1 MKNYI
6 YNLLLLFGILSYSQ
20 QDSQFTQYMYN
31 TINVNPAYAGT
42 RETFS
47 AFVLHRNQWVGLDG
61 APVTNTAS
69 INTNVGDSR
78 FGVGLSFVNDNIGPT
93 QENAISADIA
103 YIIPLSG
110 EYKLSFGI
118 KGTANL
124 YSLDISKLNIN
135 PLYQNDPE
143 FQNLNGKLSPNFGTG
158 VYFYSDKFY
167 VGASVPNFNK
177 TKYYNEND
185 VSINTKSV
193 SYYLLSGYVFDLS
206 ETVKFKPSFLA
217 KVDEGAP
224 FQLDVNA
231 NFMFNDKF
239 VIGGSYRLN
248 SAVSLLAGFQFS
260 NSWFLGYGYDLETT
274 KLSNY
279 NSGSHEIF
287 LRYEIFKNTRIS
299 TPRFF

>member
-20 QDSQFTQYMYN
+20 QDSQYTQYMYN

-42 RETFS
+42 RETFN

-69 INTNVGDSR
+69 VNTNVGDSR
-78 FGVGLSFVNDNIGPT
+78 FGVGVSFVNDNIGPT

-118 KGTANL
+118 KGTANF
-124 YSLDISKLNIN
+124 YSLDANKLTIF
-135 PLYQNDPE
+135 QANDPE
-143 FQNLNGKLSPNFGTG
+143 FQNLNGKISPNFGTG

-177 TKYYNEND
+177 TKYYDAND

-193 SYYLLSGYVFDLS
+193 NYYLLSGYVFDLS
-206 ETVKFKPSFLA
+206 QSVKFKPSFLA

-224 FQLDVNA
+224 LQLDVNA

-239 VIGGSYRLN
+239 VIGGSYRLE

-260 NSWFLGYGYDLETT
+260 NNWFLGYGYDLETT

>member
-42 RETFS
+42 RETFN

-69 INTNVGDSR
+69 INTNVGDSK

-124 YSLDISKLNIN
+124 YSLDVNKLTIF
-135 PLYQNDPE
+135 QANDPE

-177 TKYYNEND
+177 TKYYNAND

-206 ETVKFKPSFLA
+206 QSVKFKPSFLA

-239 VIGGSYRLN
+239 VVGASYRLD
-248 SAVSLLAGFQFS
+248 SAVSALVGFQFS

>member
-177 TKYYNEND
+177 TKYYNAND

-217 KVDEGAP
+217 KVYEGAP

>member
-124 YSLDISKLNIN
+124 YSLDVNKLTIF
-135 PLYQNDPE
+135 QANDPE

-177 TKYYNEND
+177 TKYYNAND

-206 ETVKFKPSFLA
+206 QSVKFKPSFLA

-239 VIGGSYRLN
+239 VVGASYRLD
-248 SAVSLLAGFQFS
+248 SAVSALVGFQFS

>member
-177 TKYYNEND
+177 TKYYNAND

-206 ETVKFKPSFLA
+206 QSVKFKPSFLA

-239 VIGGSYRLN
+239 VVGASYRLD

>member
-124 YSLDISKLNIN
+124 YSLDVSKLNIN

-239 VIGGSYRLN
+239 VVGASYRLD
-248 SAVSLLAGFQFS
+248 SAVSALVGFQFS

>member
-206 ETVKFKPSFLA
+206 QSVKFKPSFLA

-239 VIGGSYRLN
+239 VVGGSYRLD
-248 SAVSLLAGFQFS
+248 SAVSALVGFQFS

>member
-20 QDSQFTQYMYN
+20 QDSQYTQYMYN

-42 RETFS
+42 RETFN

-69 INTNVGDSR
+69 VNTNVGDSR
-78 FGVGLSFVNDNIGPT
+78 FGVGVSFVNDNIGPT

-118 KGTANL
+118 KGTANF
-124 YSLDISKLNIN
+124 YSLDANKLTIF
-135 PLYQNDPE
+135 QANDPE
-143 FQNLNGKLSPNFGTG
+143 FQNLNGKISPNFGTG

-177 TKYYNEND
+177 TKYYDAND

-193 SYYLLSGYVFDLS
+193 NYYLLSGYVFDLS
-206 ETVKFKPSFLA
+206 QSVKFKPSFLA

-224 FQLDVNA
+224 LQLDVNA

-239 VIGGSYRLN
+239 VIGGSYRLE
-248 SAVSLLAGFQFS
+248 SAVSLLAGIQFS

>member
-42 RETFS
+42 RETFN

-69 INTNVGDSR
+69 INTNVGDSK

-124 YSLDISKLNIN
+124 YSLDVNKLTIF
-135 PLYQNDPE
+135 QANDPE

-177 TKYYNEND
+177 TKYYNAND

-206 ETVKFKPSFLA
+206 QSVKFKPSFLA

-231 NFMFNDKF
+231 NFMFNDRF
-239 VIGGSYRLN
+239 VVGASYRLD
-248 SAVSLLAGFQFS
+248 SAVSALVGFQFS

-287 LRYEIFKNTRIS
+287 LRYELFKNTRIS

>member
-20 QDSQFTQYMYN
+20 QDSQYTQYMYN

-69 INTNVGDSR
+69 INTNVGDSK

-103 YIIPLSG
+103 YIIPLNG

-118 KGTANL
+118 KATANL
-124 YSLDISKLNIN
+124 YNLDVNKLQVFQ
-135 PLYQNDPE
+135 QNDPE
-143 FQNLNGKLSPNFGTG
+143 FQSLNGKLSPNFGTG

-177 TKYYNEND
+177 TKYYDAND

-193 SYYLLSGYVFDLS
+193 NYYLLSGYVFDLS
-206 ETVKFKPSFLA
+206 QSVKFKPSFLA

-224 FQLDVNA
+224 LQVDVNA
-231 NFMFNDKF
+231 NFMFNEKF
-239 VIGGSYRLN
+239 VIGGSYRLE

-260 NSWFLGYGYDLETT
+260 SNWFLGYGYDLETT

-287 LRYEIFKNTRIS
+287 LRYEIFKNTKIS

>member
-177 TKYYNEND
+177 TKYYNAND

-206 ETVKFKPSFLA
+206 QSVKFKPSFLA

-239 VIGGSYRLN
+239 VVGASYRLD
-248 SAVSLLAGFQFS
+248 SAVSALVGFQFS

>member
-42 RETFS
+42 RETFN

-69 INTNVGDSR
+69 INTNVGDSK

-124 YSLDISKLNIN
+124 YSLDVNKLTIF
-135 PLYQNDPE
+135 QANDPE

-177 TKYYNEND
+177 TKYYNAND

-206 ETVKFKPSFLA
+206 QSVKFKPSFLA

-231 NFMFNDKF
+231 NFMFNDRF
-239 VIGGSYRLN
+239 VVGASYRLD
-248 SAVSLLAGFQFS
+248 SAVSALVGFQFS